1 VRPWICP
8 LVDGLHRALHAQPF
22 FGGGGGGGG
31 DPAHAAPRRLAWAQ
45 SATFAVGSATV
56 RARPRW
62 LYRQLLRMSEVE
74 EVCDGVGSYGWSH
87 AMERLWLVLFNVARP
102 LHPTVQ
108 RASKVDSAY
117 FARVLCGR
125 FTGW

>member
-1 VRPWICP
+1 
-8 LVDGLHRALHAQPF
+8 
-22 FGGGGGGGG
+22 
-31 DPAHAAPRRLAWAQ
+31 
-45 SATFAVGSATV
+45 
-56 RARPRW
+56 
-62 LYRQLLRMSEVE
+62 
-74 EVCDGVGSYGWSH
+74 
-87 AMERLWLVLFNVARP
+87 MERLWLVLFNVARP